1 MPHLID
7 ITRPLDERLAPWPGD
22 APFRRE
28 SRQESVGDRVCRV
41 STVSLGLHLGTHLD
55 APAHLSGG
63 AGPTVDQIALE
74 LLVGPARVVDA
85 RGLRCIGPE
94 LIRAQPDCP
103 PRILLRTDSS
113 DRPQDVHDYVWLA
126 AEAAEAL
133 VSRAC
138 LLVGLDSP
146 SPDPPDSPDLPAHR
160 CLLDAG
166 VILLE
171 GLDLHAAPPGD
182 YELICLPLA
191 LAGAEAAPVRAI
203 LRSVER

>member
-1 MPHLID
+1 MRSLID
-7 ITRPLDERLAPWPGD
+7 ITRRLDERLLPWPGD

-28 SRQESVGDRVCRV
+28 SRQESVADRVCRV

-55 APAHLSGG
+55 APAHLSTGDG
-63 AGPTVDQIALE
+63 ASVDRIALD

-85 RGLRCIGPE
+85 RGLRSVGAE
-94 LIRAQPDCP
+94 LLRALPDCP

-113 DRPQDVHDYVWLA
+113 DRPQDVHEYVWLA

-191 LAGAEAAPVRAI
+191 LAGVEAAPARAV
-203 LRSVER
+203 LRSQE